1 MGSQS
6 TSESVLSSEDKRELD
21 TIFVAQSLFRR
32 TVVDFSYLDI
42 NVHMKKRYNEE

>member
-6 TSESVLSSEDKRELD
+6 TSGFVQVGEDKGELD

-32 TVVDFSYLDI
+32 TVVDFNDLDI
-42 NVHMKKRYNEE
+42 KVHMKKRYNEE

>member
-6 TSESVLSSEDKRELD
+6 TSESVLAAEDGKELD

-32 TVVDFSYLDI
+32 TVVDFNDLDI
-42 NVHMKKRYNEE
+42 RVQRQRQCIEE